1 MLWPVNSPFC
11 NTEHICKQVCKLNKP
26 LTKLSIFSLT
36 RFVFECNLIGNNIC
50 ALWCSYFAEVAGLK
64 IFLWC
69 IDVHHANRCLMV
81 HNAHLKKDT
90 YIFSFFTQ
98 ILDGTTLYR
107 DSMINLWGFKF
118 PLILICLRVNN
129 TFAKFL
135 KVQDIRW
142 KYLRC
147 NLKMIKRR
155 WWTNYN
161 SGDQNTVEW
170 VSSLFFLWITKRF

>member
-1 MLWPVNSPFC
+1 MLECVLWPVNSPFC

-26 LTKLSIFSLT
+26 LAKLSIFSLT

-81 HNAHLKKDT
+81 HNAHLKKDK

-118 PLILICLRVNN
+118 PFILICLRVNN

-135 KVQDIRW
+135 KVHEITSFKRVLLNCAYEPD
-142 KYLRC
+142 YLS
-147 NLKMIKRR
+147 K
-155 WWTNYN
+155 YN
-161 SGDQNTVEW
+161 S
-170 VSSLFFLWITKRF
+170 